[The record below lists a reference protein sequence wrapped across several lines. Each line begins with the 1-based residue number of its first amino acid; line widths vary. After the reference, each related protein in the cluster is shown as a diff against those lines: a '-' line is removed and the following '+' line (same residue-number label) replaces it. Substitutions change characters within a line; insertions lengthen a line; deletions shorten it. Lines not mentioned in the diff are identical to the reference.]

1 MFIVVNRLKEGAATF
16 PFFIMDIY
24 KTISKYAKLD
34 FGDVI
39 FVVLNQDNIK
49 ELIIELQQERLY
61 ERGTDSNGASL
72 GDYSDYTVEIKR
84 EKGQRYDHITLRDTG
99 EFYESFTVTVVK
111 DGIVLDANPNKE
123 NTNLFSEY
131 GIDILGLD
139 DFSFNIVK
147 DQILVEMYQ
156 YIVNK
161 L

>member
-1 MFIVVNRLKEGAATF
+1 
-16 PFFIMDIY
+16 MDIY
-24 KTISKYAKLD
+24 KQLSKYTRLN

-39 FVVLNQDNIK
+39 FDVLNMSNIK

-61 ERGTDSNGASL
+61 ERGTDSEGRSL
-72 GDYSDYTVEIKR
+72 GDYSPYTVEIKR
-84 EKGQRYDHITLRDTG
+84 EKGQRFDHITLRDTG

-111 DGIVLDANPNKE
+111 DGVVLDANPNKGS
-123 NTNLFSEY
+123 TNLFSEY

-139 DFSFNIVK
+139 EFSFNIVK

>member
-24 KTISKYAKLD
+24 KTLEKYAKLD

-39 FVVLNQDNIK
+39 FAVLNLDNIK
-49 ELIIELQQERLY
+49 ELIIELQQERLF

-72 GDYSDYTVEIKR
+72 GNYSDYTVEIKR

-99 EFYESFTVTVVK
+99 EFYESFTVTVLK

-123 NTNLFSEY
+123 TTNLFSEY

-139 DFSFNIVK
+139 EFSFNIVK
-147 DQILVEMYQ
+147 DQILIEMYQ

>member
-1 MFIVVNRLKEGAATF
+1 
-16 PFFIMDIY
+16 MDIY
-24 KTISKYAKLD
+24 KQLAKYARLN

-39 FVVLNQDNIK
+39 FEVLNMSNIK

-61 ERGTDSNGASL
+61 ERGTDSEGRSL
-72 GDYSDYTVEIKR
+72 GDYSPYTVEIKR

-99 EFYESFTVTVVK
+99 EFYESFTVTVLK

-123 NTNLFSEY
+123 TTNLFSEY

-139 DFSFNIVK
+139 EFSFNIVK

>member
-1 MFIVVNRLKEGAATF
+1 
-16 PFFIMDIY
+16 MDIY
-24 KTISKYAKLD
+24 KQLSKYARLN

-39 FVVLNQDNIK
+39 FAVLNMSNIK

-61 ERGTDSNGASL
+61 ERGTDSEGRSL
-72 GDYSDYTVEIKR
+72 GDYSPYTVEIKR
-84 EKGQRYDHITLRDTG
+84 EKGQRFDHITLRDTG

-111 DGIVLDANPNKE
+111 DGVVLDANPNKE
-123 NTNLFSEY
+123 TTNLFSEY

-139 DFSFNIVK
+139 EFSFNIVK

>member
-1 MFIVVNRLKEGAATF
+1 
-16 PFFIMDIY
+16 MDIY
-24 KTISKYAKLD
+24 KTLEKYAKLD

-39 FVVLNQDNIK
+39 FAVLNLDNIK
-49 ELIIELQQERLY
+49 ELIIELKQERLY

-147 DQILVEMYQ
+147 EQILVEMYQ

>member
-1 MFIVVNRLKEGAATF
+1 
-16 PFFIMDIY
+16 MDIY
-24 KTISKYAKLD
+24 KTITKYARLD

-39 FVVLNQDNIK
+39 FEVLNMQNIK
-49 ELIIELQQERLY
+49 ELIIELQHERLY
-61 ERGTDSNGASL
+61 ERGTDSEGRSL
-72 GDYSDYTVEIKR
+72 GDYSPYTVEIKR

-99 EFYESFTVTVVK
+99 EFYESFTVTVLK

-156 YIVNK
+156 YLINK

>member
-1 MFIVVNRLKEGAATF
+1 
-16 PFFIMDIY
+16 MDIY
-24 KTISKYAKLD
+24 KTIAKYAKLD
-34 FGDVI
+34 FGNVI
-39 FVVLNQDNIK
+39 FSVLNQDNIK
-49 ELIIELQQERLY
+49 ELIIELQQERLF
-61 ERGTDSNGASL
+61 ERGTDSEGASL
-72 GDYSDYTVEIKR
+72 GNYSDYTVEIKR

-99 EFYESFTVTVVK
+99 EFYESFTVTVLK
-111 DGIVLDANPNKE
+111 DGIVLDANPNKGT
-123 NTNLFSEY
+123 TNLFSEY

>member
-1 MFIVVNRLKEGAATF
+1 MDVLDQIKKYSRVN
-16 PFFIMDIY
+16 
-24 KTISKYAKLD
+24 

-39 FVVLNQDNIK
+39 FAILNMDNIK

-61 ERGTDSNGASL
+61 ERGTDSEGASL
-72 GDYSDYTVEIKR
+72 GSYSDYTVEIKR

-111 DGIVLDANPNKE
+111 DGVVLDANPNKGQ
-123 NTNLFSEY
+123 TNLFNDY